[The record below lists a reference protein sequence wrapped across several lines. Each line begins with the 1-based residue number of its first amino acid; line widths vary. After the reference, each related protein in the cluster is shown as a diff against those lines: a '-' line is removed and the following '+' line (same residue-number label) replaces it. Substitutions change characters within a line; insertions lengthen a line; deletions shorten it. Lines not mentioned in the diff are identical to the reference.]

1 MFNFAPSAARAAGT
15 MLIAL
20 VSVCGA
26 TSASAGTAV
35 TTLNVSATVTANCT
49 VTSSPLAFPNV
60 NTLSGANVD
69 GTGGLS
75 ISCTNGTPWSASS
88 GVGAGTGASYG
99 SRRMT
104 AGANQLS
111 YNLYTDAARSTV
123 WGDDSGTTDLIG
135 GTGTGLAQAVTIYG
149 RVGLGQTSV
158 PAGNYTD
165 TVSVTVTY

>member
-15 MLIAL
+15 MVIAL

-26 TSASAGTAV
+26 TSASAGTA
-35 TTLNVSATVTANCT
+35 TAPLNVSATVTANCT
-49 VTSSPLAFPNV
+49 ITTTPLAFGNV
-60 NTLSGANVD
+60 NTLSGSNVD

-75 ISCTNGTPWSASS
+75 ISCTNGTAWAASA
-88 GVGAGTGASYG
+88 GVGAGSGATYG

-104 AGANQLS
+104 AGTDLLD
-111 YNLYTDAARSTV
+111 YNIYTDSGRTTV
-123 WGDDSGTTDLIG
+123 WGDDSGATDLIG
-135 GTGTGLAQAVTIYG
+135 GTGTGLAQSVTVYG